1 MPEVN
6 EMNLWLGFGLLKSTS
21 GVLINRGMRN
31 VSSCLHV
38 ISRGYLTGPM
48 PSLPSPLAE
57 GKGTTGS
64 MEGGNA
70 IGQIGDGLDM

>member
-1 MPEVN
+1 
-6 EMNLWLGFGLLKSTS
+6 MNLWLGFGLLKSTS
-21 GVLINRGMRN
+21 GVLINRGMKN
-31 VSSCLHV
+31 VSSRLHV

-64 MEGGNA
+64 MEGRNA
-70 IGQIGDGLDM
+70 IGHIRDGLDM